1 MLTVETL
8 YAVDPEAAKGFDT
21 KGLRKNFHVGGQ
33 FAKGEIRLTYTHYDR
48 MIVGGAVPAGGEL
61 VLDRV
66 AECGTSSFL
75 NRREVGILN
84 IGETGTIQAGN
95 DSWTLENGDM
105 LYLPMGSGAVTFAG
119 HGRFYIASAPAHH
132 AYPAALIRPEDA
144 NQVHLG
150 SPETANHRTICQCIH
165 PDGVESCQLVMGYT
179 QLHNGSV
186 WNTMPTHVHDRR
198 MEAYLYYN
206 VAKEQRV
213 FHFMGHPQ
221 ETRHLV
227 MANEDI
233 VLSPPWSIHS
243 GVGTG
248 SYTFCWA
255 MAGDN
260 MQFTDMDMVAM
271 EDIR

>member
-8 YAVDPEAAKGFDT
+8 YAVDPEAAKALDT
-21 KGLRKNFHVGGQ
+21 KGLRKNFHIGGQ
-33 FAKGEIRLTYTHYDR
+33 FARGEIRLTYTHYDR
-48 MIVGGAVPAGGEL
+48 MIVGGAVPAGGDL

-84 IGETGTIQAGN
+84 IGVTGTVQAGE

-105 LYLPMGSGAVTFAG
+105 LYLPMGSGAVTFSG
-119 HGRFYIASAPAHH
+119 HGRFYIASAPAHR

-144 NQVHLG
+144 NQLHLG
-150 SPETANHRTICQCIH
+150 SSDTANDRTICQCIH

-179 QLHNGSV
+179 HLHSGSV

-198 MEAYLYYN
+198 MEAYLYFN
-206 VAKEQRV
+206 LAKEQRV
-213 FHFMGHPQ
+213 FHFMGQPQ

-233 VLSPPWSIHS
+233 VVSPPWSIHS

-248 SYTFCWA
+248 AYSFCWA

-271 EDIR
+271 EDLR